1 MINRE
6 LIAPESIVIIGGSNN
21 TQKPGGKII
30 RNLLEGKFPGKLYAV
45 NPKETEVQGIP
56 CFPDITS
63 LPNTELAILAV
74 PAAACPSI
82 VEELAS
88 TRNTKAFIIISA
100 GFGEETHE
108 GFLLEQ
114 EILKTANK
122 YEASLIGPNCIGL
135 MNRHHRSVFTPADSR
150 TRFPRCRSDIEFWSY
165 CRIYHGVRY
174 RQRTAVQFCMV
185 GRKCT
190 ADRSRRCLG
199 IS

>member
-114 EILKTANK
+114 EILKTVNK

-135 MNRHHRSVFTPADSR
+135 MNRHHRSVFTLPIPEVS
-150 TRFPRCRSDIEFWSY
+150 I
-165 CRIYHGVRY
+165 
-174 RQRTAVQFCMV
+174 
-185 GRKCT
+185 
-190 ADRSRRCLG
+190 
-199 IS
+199 

>member
-74 PAAACPSI
+74 PAAAGFDPQYQSI
-82 VEELAS
+82 YYYIGRIRR
-88 TRNTKAFIIISA
+88 RNS
-100 GFGEETHE
+100 
-108 GFLLEQ
+108 
-114 EILKTANK
+114 
-122 YEASLIGPNCIGL
+122 
-135 MNRHHRSVFTPADSR
+135 
-150 TRFPRCRSDIEFWSY
+150 
-165 CRIYHGVRY
+165 
-174 RQRTAVQFCMV
+174 
-185 GRKCT
+185 
-190 ADRSRRCLG
+190 
-199 IS
+199 